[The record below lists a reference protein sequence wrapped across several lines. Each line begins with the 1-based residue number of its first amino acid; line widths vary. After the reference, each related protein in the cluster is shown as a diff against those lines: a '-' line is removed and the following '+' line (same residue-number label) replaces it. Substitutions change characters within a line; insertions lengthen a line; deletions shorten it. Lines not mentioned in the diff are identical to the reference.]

1 MIYCISDIHGE
12 VNRFTAMLDQIH
24 FSTEDTLYI
33 IGDVIDRAL
42 GGVDIL
48 KQIMAAFNMVLLLGN
63 HEQMCLD
70 TLGPNNVLEAV
81 TCGGRTAGTA
91 PTGRGSMS
99 ARRKSGTGSSL
110 SIADWRVCVWMICG
124 NSIVN
129 DGTMCNLT
137 VTQDPRPR

>member
-48 KQIMAAFNMVLLLGN
+48 KQIMAAFNMVLSWATTSRCAWIPWGL
-63 HEQMCLD
+63 
-70 TLGPNNVLEAV
+70 
-81 TCGGRTAGTA
+81 
-91 PTGRGSMS
+91 
-99 ARRKSGTGSSL
+99 
-110 SIADWRVCVWMICG
+110 
-124 NSIVN
+124 
-129 DGTMCNLT
+129 TMFWK
-137 VTQDPRPR
+137 P